1 MLDDHAVSRYVSL
14 DLGSDGLAR
23 KELEEAVQSEAK
35 SSHIKLTDLVGDS
48 PPNLTPEMLTW
59 YDIHVRSIRKAAL
72 DAVDAQLSA
81 MSKGR
86 KAAGVLLERQLDK
99 IEDTRIA
106 QKRQTLASHQQKNA
120 AGYVELNQAREAEEN
135 ARIRYENL
143 ELRHNRAPRLPPWWY
158 IPVLFL
164 LLPAEGAINYETF
177 MAVSWMTP
185 ALALGTVVVIGFLLT
200 LSAHMYGTLLRQA
213 RVLFDPAE
221 DDIDRLVGWR
231 MLGIGTLS
239 LAVVL
244 GVVWYFRSAYFADMM
259 RTIIVMGGEAP
270 SAFLIIGG
278 SLLGNVAVWLCGVI
292 LAFLLH
298 DPDPHF
304 PKSMQDWKKKGANAN
319 RLQKALA
326 KPLQREFEKIEAV
339 AKREKEQA
347 ENQGRAMSHLVEYQE
362 ARKLFSR
369 IAEQDA
375 RGLALLS
382 LYRGKLLN
390 SMRDSDA
397 RFEKWKESGVEETEF
412 LTGSQYAAE
421 PLKLK
426 YL

>member
-1 MLDDHAVSRYVSL
+1 MDVDAVSRYVSL
-14 DLGSDGLAR
+14 DLGPDSLAR
-23 KELEEAVQSEAK
+23 KELEEAVHSEAK
-35 SSHIKLTDLVGDS
+35 SEHLKLTDLMGES
-48 PPNLTPEMLTW
+48 PRSLTPEMLTW
-59 YDIHVRSIRKAAL
+59 YDIHVRAARKAAV

-81 MSKGR
+81 MSKGK
-86 KAAGVLLERQLDK
+86 KAGGVLLERQLDK

-106 QKRQTLASHQQKNA
+106 QKRQTFVSHKQKYV
-120 AGYVELNQAREAEEN
+120 AGYNKLKQALEEEEK
-135 ARIRYENL
+135 ARLRYENL

-185 ALALGTVVVIGFLLT
+185 ALALGTVAVIGFLLT

-221 DDIDRLVGWR
+221 NDIERLVGWR

-244 GVVWYFRSAYFADMM
+244 GVVWYFRSAYFADLM
-259 RTIIVMGGEAP
+259 RTMIIMGGEAP
-270 SAFLIIGG
+270 SSVLIIGG

-304 PKSMQDWKKKGANAN
+304 PKSLQDWKKKSAIVM
-319 RLQKALA
+319 RLQTDLA
-326 KPLQREFEKIEAV
+326 RPLQHEFEKIDAV
-339 AKREKEQA
+339 ARREKEQA
-347 ENQGRAMSHLVEYQE
+347 KNQDRAMAHLQEYQE
-362 ARKLFSR
+362 ARKMFSR
-369 IAEQDA
+369 IKEQDA
-375 RGLALLS
+375 RGIALLS

-390 SMRDSDA
+390 AMRDRDA
-397 RFEKWKESGVEETEF
+397 RFEKWGESGVEEKEF

-421 PLKLK
+421 PIEFKFL
-426 YL
+426 